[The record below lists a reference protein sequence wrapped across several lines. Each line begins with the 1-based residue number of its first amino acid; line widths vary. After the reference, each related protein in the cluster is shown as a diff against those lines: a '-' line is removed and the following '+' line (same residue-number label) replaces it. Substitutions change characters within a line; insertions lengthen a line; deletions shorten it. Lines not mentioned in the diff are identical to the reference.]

1 MFRFSDVP
9 RPAVALGAAGLLP
22 ALGCVAAAFFG
33 PADWRDQVFLLG
45 TLYAAVILSF
55 LGGTW
60 WALSCTQEQHP
71 AALMQLL
78 VFSAIPPLAAW
89 IAVFFLTRA
98 SLILMAVLFIA
109 GLAVDHRLLKLGLA
123 PAWWFNLRL
132 PLSAG
137 MAILSLLIALA
148 A

>member
-1 MFRFSDVP
+1 MLRFTDVP

-22 ALGCVAAAFFG
+22 ALACLGAVLFG
-33 PADWRDQVFLLG
+33 PADWRDQVFLIG

-60 WALSCTQEQHP
+60 WALSCTHTPQSELTP
-71 AALMQLL
+71 LL
-78 VFSAIPPLAAW
+78 AFSVIPPLAAW
-89 IAVFFLTRA
+89 VAAFFLNRA
-98 SLILMAVLFIA
+98 SLIVMAALFIA
-109 GLAVDHRLLKLGLA
+109 GLAVDRRLLKLGLA
-123 PAWWFNLRL
+123 PSWWFNLRL

-137 MAILSLLIALA
+137 MALLSLLIALA

>member
-1 MFRFSDVP
+1 MLRFTDVP

-22 ALGCVAAAFFG
+22 ALACLGAALFG
-33 PADWRDQVFLLG
+33 PADWRDQVFLIG

-71 AALMQLL
+71 AALTQLL
-78 VFSAIPPLAAW
+78 AFSVIPPLAAW
-89 IAVFFLTRA
+89 VAAFFLNRA
-98 SLILMAVLFIA
+98 SLIVMALLFIA
-109 GLAVDHRLLKLGLA
+109 GLAVDHRLLKQGLA